1 MPPSH
6 LRSLTQAAEDPRKA
20 MLKKAEAAGLRRSAN
35 VDSIADR
42 MITQEKR
49 VLRFSKVQR
58 MPAWLRVRTVLKKP
72 IDYGSLSPVAVHSIA
87 LRKLADADV
96 RTMKECFD
104 IFDVDHSGTI
114 DVLEFCEL
122 INEQR
127 SPFLEK
133 IFLFIDKASVPSIY
147 RPSNR
152 NFTPVVTPLTLSA
165 SCTRFCPSLL
175 PPPPPAWRPGAPHI
189 DIAPCCGPNR
199 YAPLLVLPLSV
210 RTRHGRNA
218 SRTTAER
225 STSLSSCMHAV

>member
-1 MPPSH
+1 
-6 LRSLTQAAEDPRKA
+6 
-20 MLKKAEAAGLRRSAN
+20 MLKKAEAAGLLRSAN

-42 MITQEKR
+42 MIAQEKR

-152 NFTPVVTPLTLSA
+152 NFTPISLT
-165 SCTRFCPSLL
+165 LL
-175 PPPPPAWRPGAPHI
+175 PPPPPP
-189 DIAPCCGPNR
+189 DV
-199 YAPLLVLPLSV
+199 LVLHTLTSTPAAVLIDMLLCSCC
-210 RTRHGRNA
+210 RCPCGHAHTDGTRVGPQR
-218 SRTTAER
+218 RDR
-225 STSLSSCMHAV
+225 LL